1 MFVKSS
7 NASYPSH
14 HLTTSMIP
22 TIEQRDPTKLR
33 PHKRV
38 KAMRRWAKDSDEW
51 AAFLA
56 DVREHGIQEPLRI
69 TAAGLVVDG
78 ETRRQA
84 AVDLQLAEVP
94 CVLVGEA
101 DILATITRNLTLRR
115 NWNKSQIAFTAAP
128 LADEWLAERA
138 RRHADN
144 LRTGRAETVVSVR
157 VGSGRST
164 DEFAAQ
170 IGVSGRL
177 LEYARE
183 LHGIIAKHPEL
194 AEQIEKL
201 VYEDGKGL
209 GAIKAGVA
217 GMLKTKGKPKLSR
230 ANEQLEL
237 FTEAW
242 ETVETRFKYWS
253 RMDDDTRRAALP
265 QIRSAVA
272 AMPQDLRQEIKR
284 SIAAVERDEARE
296 G

>member
-1 MFVKSS
+1 
-7 NASYPSH
+7 
-14 HLTTSMIP
+14 MIP
-22 TIEQRDPTKLR
+22 TIELRDPTKLR

-51 AAFLA
+51 AAFVA
-56 DVREHGIQEPLRI
+56 DVREHGIQEPIRI
-69 TAAGLVVDG
+69 TAGGLVVDG

-84 AVDLQLAEVP
+84 AVDLQLPEVP

-101 DILATITRNLTLRR
+101 DILATITRNLGLRR
-115 NWNKSQIAFTAAP
+115 NWTKSQIAFTAAP

-138 RRHADN
+138 RRQAES
-144 LRTGRAETVVSVR
+144 LRTGQAAAVVSAR

-177 LEYARE
+177 FEYARE
-183 LHGIIAKHPEL
+183 LHAIVAEHPDL

-242 ETVETRFKYWS
+242 ETVETRFAYWS
-253 RMDDDTRRAALP
+253 RMDDETRRAALP

-272 AMPQDLRQEIKR
+272 AMPQDLRQELKR